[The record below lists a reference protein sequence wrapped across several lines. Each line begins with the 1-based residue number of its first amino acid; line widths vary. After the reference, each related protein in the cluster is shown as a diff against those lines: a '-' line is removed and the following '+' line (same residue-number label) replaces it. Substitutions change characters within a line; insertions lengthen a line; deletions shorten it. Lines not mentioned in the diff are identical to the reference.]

1 MYVCIIPGGLYV
13 LYKHG
18 QNKIKQR
25 LQDPTELMF

>member
-1 MYVCIIPGGLYV
+1 MYNTRGLYV